1 MAPYET
7 RADAYDDEN
16 QLDAKSYTIEN
27 SPNATWTV
35 VNINN
40 DLNTGDTTALAAFFI
55 FMFAMILLGLVVYYS
70 SSLRLW
76 FRQTC
81 LFPCRRMC
89 CESERKRLWAMHK
102 DAVIL
107 CDAASQSQNNPTRP
121 GIVSNDEEL
130 GEAVDARSSASSPSS
145 RVGCE
150 DPLEA
155 QLDMLVGLEPLKDEI
170 RALRRT
176 LVVEQ
181 QRVTVLGASSR
192 HNKKHAT
199 APHMV
204 FRGSPGT
211 GERFYPGPLNAPLCC
226 RKNHGGTP
234 DRALAQ
240 GAGLRSR

>member
-1 MAPYET
+1 MA
-7 RADAYDDEN
+7 AAFDLISDNYDDDTHL
-16 QLDAKSYTIEN
+16 QAKTYTFEN

-35 VNINN
+35 VHIKNN
-40 DLNTGDTTALAAFFI
+40 LNTGDTTALAAFFV
-55 FMFAMILLGLVVYYS
+55 FLFAMLLLGLVVYYS

-89 CESERKRLWAMHK
+89 CESERRRLWAMHK

-107 CDAASQSQNNPTRP
+107 CDAASQQSQNNPTRP
-121 GIVSNDEEL
+121 GILSNDEEL
-130 GEAVDARSSASSPSS
+130 GEAVDVRSSASSPSS
-145 RVGCE
+145 RVACE

-181 QRVTVLGASSR
+181 QRVAVLGASSR
-192 HNKKHAT
+192 HKNKQAT

-211 GERFYPGPLNAPLCC
+211 GERFLPGTLS
-226 RKNHGGTP
+226 TS
-234 DRALAQ
+234 ALFH
-240 GAGLRSR
+240 R